1 MKTFTLACLTHALL
15 LAVGFAV
22 TLQLMPAHADDEL
35 GLPEYQLSS
44 PSKGM
49 AKVLYERTLECW
61 PSNHRWNAEI
71 GIEARVGQ
79 RAGAWFDS
87 SGYISNVSPSTVS
100 LIAHLPL
107 YSATELD
114 REHDREAQR
123 RRRVADAVG
132 QLVTQVNERV
142 HVIQQLGLMKM
153 LESRAHKRVL
163 AGIIDTSE
171 QVNFMT
177 QVANLDGRLMQL
189 NGQIEKSKLDLVGIC
204 LPNLAPEYEQF
215 LSQQLKP

>member
-1 MKTFTLACLTHALL
+1 MKTFTLACLTHVLL
-15 LAVGFAV
+15 LAVGLAV
-22 TLQLMPAHADDEL
+22 TIQLMPAHADDEM
-35 GLPEYQLSS
+35 GLPEYQLSIS
-44 PSKGM
+44 TPGL
-49 AKVLYERTLECW
+49 AKTLYERTLACW
-61 PSNHRWNAEI
+61 PSNHRWNAEFSL
-71 GIEARVGQ
+71 EARVGQ

-107 YSATELD
+107 YSATEID
-114 REHDREAQR
+114 REYEREAQR

-132 QLVTQVNERV
+132 QLVTQVNDRV
-142 HVIQQLGLMKM
+142 HVIQQLALMKM

-171 QVNFMT
+171 QVNFMQ
-177 QVANLDGRLMQL
+177 QVANLDGQLMKL

-204 LPNLAPEYEQF
+204 LPNLAPPYEQF
-215 LSQQLKP
+215 LSQEVKP

>member
-1 MKTFTLACLTHALL
+1 MKTFSLAVLTHAVL
-15 LAVGFAV
+15 LAIGFWG
-22 TLQLMPAHADDEL
+22 TLHLMPAQAGDEMA
-35 GLPEYQLSS
+35 LPEYQLSLS
-44 PSKGM
+44 PPGL
-49 AKVLYERTLECW
+49 AKNLYERTLECW

-71 GIEARVGQ
+71 SLDARVGQ

-107 YSATELD
+107 YSATEID
-114 REHDREAQR
+114 REYEREALR

-142 HVIQQLGLMKM
+142 HVVQQLGLMKM

-171 QVNFMT
+171 QVNYMQ
-177 QVANLDGRLMQL
+177 QVANLDGQLMKL

-204 LPNLAPEYEQF
+204 LPNLASDHEQF
-215 LSQQLKP
+215 LNQQIK